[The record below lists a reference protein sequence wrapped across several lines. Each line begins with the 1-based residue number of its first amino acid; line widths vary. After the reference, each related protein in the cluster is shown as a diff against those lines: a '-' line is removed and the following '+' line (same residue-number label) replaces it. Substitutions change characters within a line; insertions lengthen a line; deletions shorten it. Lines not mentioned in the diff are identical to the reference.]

1 MQQKQEK
8 VTIQPHLTYWKI
20 KSMRI
25 QLIIFMFLRTILN
38 TAHRMVYPFL
48 SVFARGVGVELQT
61 FSLLMTARSLV
72 GALSPFFAPI
82 ADKRG
87 RKFGMLMG
95 LSAFIA
101 GMFIVAVYPSFW
113 TLAIALMLAMVGK
126 FIFDPSM
133 QAYFGDRIPYHKR
146 GTALAV
152 TEVAWS
158 FAFILGIP
166 IAGFLIDRYGWSAPF
181 PLFTLLGLLAFF
193 IVWKIVPKEDAHHE
207 PVMNSREGFRA
218 VFSSKTAVAGIS
230 IALFASAAN
239 ELVNVIFGVW
249 LEDSFGLKIIAL
261 AGASAVIGISE
272 LSGEGLV
279 ALTTDRLGKPLA
291 LTLGLVTNA
300 LALILLPIL
309 GQTQTGALVGLFLF
323 YITFEYVMVSHI
335 PLMTE
340 LVPSARATMLSLNV
354 TGHAIG
360 RAVGAFLAGFVYQQF
375 GFGIVTTLAILF
387 NLLGLL
393 ALRQMQKGMKSSET
407 ESTVS

>member
-1 MQQKQEK
+1 
-8 VTIQPHLTYWKI
+8 
-20 KSMRI
+20 MRI

-48 SVFARGVGVELQT
+48 SVFARGLGVNLET
-61 FSLLMTARSLV
+61 MSIIMTLRSLV
-72 GALSPFFAPI
+72 GAVSPLFAPI

-87 RKFGMLMG
+87 RKFGMLLG
-95 LSAFIA
+95 VSIFIA
-101 GMFIVAVYPSFW
+101 GMLIVTLRPSLW
-113 TLAIALMLAMVGK
+113 TLAIALMMAMIGK

-166 IAGFLIDRYGWSAPF
+166 LVGFLIDQFGWSAPF
-181 PLFTLLGLLAFF
+181 PVFTLLGLIIFF
-193 IVWKIVPKEDAHHE
+193 VIWKIIPNQDEHHE
-207 PVMNSREGFRA
+207 PASNLSQAYRTVLTSPIA
-218 VFSSKTAVAGIS
+218 LAGIA
-230 IALFASAAN
+230 IALFASSAN

-249 LEDSFGLKIIAL
+249 LEDSFGLQILAL

-279 ALTTDRLGKPLA
+279 ALTTDKLGKPLA
-291 LTLGLVTNA
+291 LTIGIIGNIIAA
-300 LALILLPIL
+300 LLLPFI
-309 GQTQTGALVGLFLF
+309 GQTQTGALIGLFLF
-323 YITFEYVMVSHI
+323 YITFEYIMVSHI
-335 PLMTE
+335 PMMTE
-340 LVPSARATMLSLNV
+340 LIPSARATMLSMNV

-360 RAVGAFLAGFVYQQF
+360 RAIGALFAAYIYQQF
-375 GFGIVTTLAILF
+375 GFLCVALIAVAF

-393 ALRQMQKGMKSSET
+393 ALWRLQIGVK
-407 ESTVS
+407 